1 MSTAVNVITLAVHD
15 LDRSVR
21 FYAEGLG
28 CRVERASGGTAVV
41 WLGGPEMPRLE
52 LRPWND
58 LAGTVGSA
66 PDTKGFRGFMIS
78 AIFPTAQAVD
88 HLLDAAVRA
97 GATLLKPAK
106 GAVWG
111 YAGHF
116 ADPDG
121 HVWKAVT
128 SGSPLVAKFKR
139 QQPATATTTG
149 PAMAPQ
155 EVAVTLGVQDMKA
168 AKQFYAD
175 GLGYEIDKAF
185 GKFAKF
191 KPAPGAA
198 TLSLYT
204 WDALAGDAGVDAAGH
219 GFRGYALSV
228 QAPSEARVDEITA
241 ASTTAGARMVS
252 GPELQPGTGYSSV
265 FLAPDDAAWSASA
278 SLAA

>member
-28 CRVERASGGTAVV
+28 CRVERAGDGSAVV
-41 WLGGPEMPRLE
+41 WLGGPQTPRLE

-58 LAGTVGSA
+58 LAETVGAA
-66 PDTKGFRGFMIS
+66 PDTNGFRGFMIS

-88 HLLDAAVRA
+88 RLLDAAVRA

-128 SGSPLVAKFKR
+128 SGSPLAAKFKR
-139 QQPATATTTG
+139 QQPATAAG

-155 EVAVTLGVQDMKA
+155 EVAVTLGVRDMKA
-168 AKQFYAD
+168 AKQFYTD
-175 GLGYEIDKAF
+175 GLGYEVDKAF

-228 QAPSEARVDEITA
+228 QAPSEARVDEIAA

-252 GPELQPGTGYSSV
+252 GPEQQPGTGYSSV
-265 FLAPDDAAWSASA
+265 FLDPDDAAWSTSA
-278 SLAA
+278 GSAA

>member
-28 CRVERASGGTAVV
+28 CRVERGGDGTAVV
-41 WLGGPEMPRLE
+41 WLGGPEMPRLA

-58 LAGTVGSA
+58 LAGAVGSA
-66 PDTKGFRGFMIS
+66 PDTDGFRGFMIS

-97 GATLLKPAK
+97 GAKLLKPGK
-106 GAVWG
+106 GAAWG
-111 YAGHF
+111 YSGHF

-121 HVWKAVT
+121 HVWKAAT
-128 SGSPLVAKFKR
+128 SGSPLLAKFKR
-139 QQPATATTTG
+139 QQPATTAG
-149 PAMAPQ
+149 PALAPQ
-155 EVAVTLGVQDMKA
+155 EVAVTLGVQDIKA

-175 GLGYEIDKAF
+175 GLGYEVDKAF
-185 GKFAKF
+185 GSFAKF

-228 QAPSEARVDEITA
+228 QAPSPASVDEITA
-241 ASTTAGARMVS
+241 ASTTAGARVVS
-252 GPELQPGTGYSSV
+252 GPEQQPGIGYSSV
-265 FLAPDDAAWSASA
+265 FLAPDEAAWSASA
-278 SLAA
+278 GSAA